1 MLSLIKNKDIRVKTL
16 IMLMLL
22 SEQARGHHVGGP
34 ALESHLASFVLLSI
48 FQSHIYEPQATTDA
62 KAERFTDAHRVRLK

>member
-16 IMLMLL
+16 IMLL

-62 KAERFTDAHRVRLK
+62 KVERFTDAHRVRLK

>member
-16 IMLMLL
+16 IMLL